1 MTINSH
7 RQLVLAIMLLLL
19 LLPTAQL
26 LLGIVETVVI
36 PIIPSESDS
45 IRVFCFADSPN
56 KVSFSRDRQ
65 CESTCGYYDGQ
76 SSCCKVLLFSK
87 DSVVRCYHSGNK
99 TLEFTASIMPIR
111 SKQYRT
117 KTQSELI
124 CAKVAQ
130 DQINHATQSFYMKYA
145 YLYDGKPKIFNKF
158 FNLEL
163 IKLPADE
170 SEVECNRTKYAFYA
184 VEYNAPCNMILQII
198 SILGTIFLI
207 FIHRDKIPINKTN

>member
-1 MTINSH
+1 MIILL
-7 RQLVLAIMLLLL
+7 QLIKIA
-19 LLPTAQL
+19 
-26 LLGIVETVVI
+26 ETVVV
-36 PIIPSESDS
+36 PISPLETNS
-45 IRVFCFADSPN
+45 IRVFCFTDNPN
-56 KVSFSRDRQ
+56 DVSFSPEKK
-65 CESTCGYYDGQ
+65 CESSCGYYDNQ
-76 SSCCKVLLFSK
+76 QSCCKELVFTE
-87 DSVVRCYHSGNK
+87 DTVVRCYQNGQTKHI
-99 TLEFTASIMPIR
+99 EFTATIMPVR
-111 SKQYRT
+111 SKQIRT

>member
-1 MTINSH
+1 
-7 RQLVLAIMLLLL
+7 MLLLL
-19 LLPTAQL
+19 TAQI

-36 PIIPSESDS
+36 PIIPSESNS
-45 IRVFCFADSPN
+45 IRVFCFADRPN
-56 KVSFSRDRQ
+56 DVSFSRDRK
-65 CESTCGYYDGQ
+65 CESTCGYYDDQ

-87 DSVVRCYHSGNK
+87 DTVVRCYHSDNK

-111 SKQYRT
+111 SKQIRT

-130 DQINHATQSFYMKYA
+130 DQLHATQSFYMKYA
-145 YLYDGKPKIFNKF
+145 YLYGGKAKIFNKF

-170 SEVECNRTKYAFYA
+170 SEVECNRTKYRYG
-184 VEYNAPCNMILQII
+184 VEYKYNAPLIMILQII
-198 SILGTIFLI
+198 SILGTLFLI
-207 FIHRDKIPINKTN
+207 FIHRDKVPINRAK